1 MNKCNITFS
10 NNDEIFSSLLE
21 KLSNKDNLI

>member
-10 NNDEIFSSLLE
+10 NNDENVSSLLVE
-21 KLSNKDNLI
+21 LSNEDNLI

>member
-21 KLSNKDNLI
+21 KLSNEDNLI

>member
-10 NNDEIFSSLLE
+10 NNDGIFSSLLE